1 MPNRILREG
10 ILSSERVNAL
20 GWEAEVF
27 YRRLM
32 SVVDD
37 YGRYTAHPA
46 LLRAALYPL
55 KLETVSDACIAR
67 LLEEVRSAGL
77 VNLYM
82 VADKPYLELADFRQ
96 QVRAKVSKFPA
107 PPGICEA
114 DAGQTTGTRH
124 THDKRMP
131 GTRAAPAHLGGGAG
145 EGADVNEGAGGD
157 GKNVPR
163 GTIRAADELQGASAA
178 PLNVQ
183 YALKLRE
190 QGVAITSSHP
200 LAASWA
206 ARGVTVAQALE
217 AAAIAR
223 LRKPAGRIAPNYLA
237 PILEDILNPPARSA
251 KATGPP
257 AWWASETAT
266 LSKGRDMGL
275 PARPGESMAEYRA
288 RLGAAMGS
296 WNGKGEEGRVKGVS
310 LPP

>member
-37 YGRYTAHPA
+37 YGRYTAHPS

-55 KLETVSDACIAR
+55 KLETVSEACIAR
-67 LLEEVRSAGL
+67 LLEAVREAGL
-77 VNLYM
+77 VNTYE
-82 VADKPYLELADFRQ
+82 VAGKPYLELVDFRQ
-96 QVRAKVSKFPA
+96 QVRAKVSKFPE
-107 PPGICEA
+107 PPGRSAA
-114 DAGQTTGTRH
+114 DAMQ
-124 THDKRMP
+124 MP
-131 GTRAAPAHLGGGAG
+131 GMHKTNNKHLPGTGRAHAHLVGGGS
-145 EGADVNEGAGGD
+145 EGANEDGGASAGPGAD
-157 GKNVPR
+157 PNPDTNARSVSR
-163 GTIRAADELQGASAA
+163 GTTQGKENRQSESAA
-178 PLNVQ
+178 PLPVQ

-200 LAASWA
+200 LAANWA

-223 LRKPAGRIAPNYLA
+223 LRKPQGRIAPNYLA
-237 PILEDILNPPARSA
+237 PILEDILNPPVRAA

-266 LSKGRDMGL
+266 LARGREMGL

-288 RLGAAMGS
+288 RLGAAMGAHA
-296 WNGKGEEGRVKGVS
+296 
-310 LPP
+310 